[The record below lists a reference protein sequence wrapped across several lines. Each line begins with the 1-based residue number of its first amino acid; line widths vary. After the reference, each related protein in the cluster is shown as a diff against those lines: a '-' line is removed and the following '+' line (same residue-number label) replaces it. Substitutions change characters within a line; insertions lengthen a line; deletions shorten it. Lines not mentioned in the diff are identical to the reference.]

1 MGHALS
7 ANEANG
13 ETSGKTSRKDADT
26 IVVGSGPA
34 GVSAASA
41 LLDQGQRVLMLDVG
55 EEMEPERVELGARL
69 GRAEPGDW
77 SADDLAELVGPAYSK
92 HTDSM
97 RPFGSDFLFRDP
109 VELFGP
115 TGPPQDIEL
124 RPSFA
129 TGGLSNGWGA
139 SVLPYRTEDLSN
151 WPVESRQ
158 LSRHYEAVRDFMPV
172 AAHPDALA
180 DLFPM
185 LGISEDSAL
194 PLSTQASRLL
204 SKLSAQREA
213 LEALGLHFGRAR
225 VAASNE
231 GCRQCRMCLTGCPY
245 GLIYRAG
252 QTLESLRKNER
263 LTYRRGAFVTRF
275 IEDSDSV
282 RVRGHDPKNGTP
294 FEFRGD
300 RLMIACGVLPT
311 AQLVLGSLDRVG
323 VELPLK
329 DSQHFYLPMLHSW
342 WPRPNPADEG
352 LHTLTQ
358 LFVELIDPEI
368 DAHTVHFQLYSHNDF
383 YEADLR
389 KRFGALA
396 TAFSPFVRHLS
407 QRLIVAQGFLHSD
420 VSPEMTIRLRDAG
433 QDARGGARTALE
445 VGWKAHPETQAVVAR
460 VRRRM
465 ARGMLKASMWA
476 LTPFS
481 RLGAVGSSFHC
492 GGSFPMR
499 ERPEGLE
506 SDVLGRPAGLRR
518 VHIVDASVFPD
529 IPATTITFSVMANAH
544 RIATAAAT
552 AARSNAS

>member
-1 MGHALS
+1 MSASDALQKS
-7 ANEANG
+7 DARRQANG
-13 ETSGKTSRKDADT
+13 ARKDADT
-26 IVVGSGPA
+26 IVIGSGPA

-41 LLDQGQRVLMLDVG
+41 LLDRGQRVLVLDVG
-55 EEMEPERVELGARL
+55 EEMESERAALGARL
-69 GRAEPGDW
+69 GSAEPENWAAEDV
-77 SADDLAELVGPAYSK
+77 SALVAPTYSK

-109 VELFGP
+109 VDLFGP
-115 TGPPQDIEL
+115 TGPPNNIEL

-139 SVLPYRTEDLSN
+139 SVLPYRIEDLSN
-151 WPVESRQ
+151 WPTESRQ
-158 LSRHYEAVRDFMPV
+158 LARHYEAVRDFMPV
-172 AAHPDALA
+172 AAHPDGLA

-194 PLSTQASRLL
+194 PLSTQANRLL
-204 SKLSAQREA
+204 AQLSSQRDA
-213 LEALGLHFGRAR
+213 LKTLGLHFGRAR
-225 VAASNE
+225 VAASND
-231 GCRQCRMCLTGCPY
+231 GCRTCRMCLTGCPY

-252 QTLESLRKNER
+252 QTLETLCQNER
-263 LTYRRGAFVTRF
+263 MTYHRGAYVTRF
-275 IEDSDSV
+275 IEESDGV
-282 RVRGHDPKNGTP
+282 RVRGHDPKTGAP
-294 FEFRGD
+294 FEFRAD
-300 RLMIACGVLPT
+300 RLMIGCGVLPT
-311 AQLVLGSLDRVG
+311 AQLVLRSLDRID
-323 VELPLK
+323 EPIALK

-342 WPRPNPADEG
+342 WPNPNPANEA

-358 LFVELIDPEI
+358 LFVELIDPDI

-396 TAFSPFVRHLS
+396 SVFSPLVRHLS

-420 VSPEMTIRLRDAG
+420 VSPEMSLRVREVAS
-433 QDARGGARTALE
+433 RGSNDKRTALK
-445 VGWKAHPETQAVVAR
+445 VDWKPHPETQAVVAR
-460 VRRRM
+460 ARRRM
-465 ARGMLKASMWA
+465 ARGMLKASMLA

-492 GGSFPMR
+492 GSSFPMR
-499 ERPEGLE
+499 ERPSGLE

-518 VHIVDASVFPD
+518 VHVIDASVFPD

-544 RIATAAAT
+544 RIATAATDPNAT
-552 AARSNAS
+552 NQ